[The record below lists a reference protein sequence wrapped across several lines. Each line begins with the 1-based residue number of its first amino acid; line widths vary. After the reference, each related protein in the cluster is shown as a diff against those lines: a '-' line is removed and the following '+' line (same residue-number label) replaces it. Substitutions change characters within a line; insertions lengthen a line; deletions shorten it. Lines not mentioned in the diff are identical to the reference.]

1 MSMKRATLWG
11 LLAAGVLLTS
21 TEARAQDQFW
31 LNDSRLSGGPGIQ
44 RDRLR
49 YSGSLAA
56 SFGYDSNP
64 FLRANTAVE
73 PRVDAFRLTITPA
86 FQIETRNPP
95 GTTRA
100 PYALSASASVSYI
113 EFIKGPSS
121 DGLASDDMSGH
132 RNLGVNGNLR
142 LKIAPGSRWS
152 GDLYGGVARSIQPS
166 NLGDPDATF
175 NRTTPT
181 AGAGITWSPGGGLF
195 SWRMLGYGLQYTYF
209 ESDRFQ
215 RYNSFLH
222 TFSSE
227 ATWRFLPRTSLFA
240 SSQLGLIR
248 YTASTTEQPNGDT
261 MTTRAG
267 INGLLTDRFG
277 FLASAGWATTV
288 FSSRGG
294 APAQDFDSLVAQAEV
309 RFYLS
314 AAQTLGDQQVYPTVL
329 AFGFVRDWAQSFI
342 GNYYSRDR
350 GYSSLSYFFANR
362 VRSMLQF
369 SVARLG
375 FPASNFDDGSPR
387 NGSFNTLA
395 INTGAFLEYI
405 PTQHLGI
412 FANVDYTGQI
422 TDTKLQIDRVNPG
435 VIDALEYKRFTAT
448 LGLRYLL

>member
-1 MSMKRATLWG
+1 MKRATLWG

-21 TEARAQDQFW
+21 TEAQAQDQFW
-31 LNDSRLSGGPGIQ
+31 LNDSRLSGGRGVQ

-64 FLRANTAVE
+64 FLRANTATE
-73 PRVDAFRLTITPA
+73 QRADAFRLMITPA
-86 FQIETRNPP
+86 FQIETRNIP
-95 GTTRA
+95 GAARA
-100 PYALSASASVSYI
+100 PYSLTASASVSYI
-113 EFIKGPSS
+113 EFIKGPTTS
-121 DGLASDDMSGH
+121 DRVTDDLSGH
-132 RNLGVNGNLR
+132 RNLAVNGTLR
-142 LKIAPGSRWS
+142 LRIAPGARWS
-152 GDLYGGVARSIQPS
+152 GDLYGGVVRSIQPS

-181 AGAGITWSPGGGLF
+181 AGAGVTWSPGGGLF
-195 SWRMLGYGLQYTYF
+195 SWRLLGYGLTYTYF

-222 TFSSE
+222 NISSE

-248 YTASTTEQPNGDT
+248 YTATSTEQSSGDAV
-261 MTTRAG
+261 TTRAG

-277 FLASAGWATTV
+277 FLASVGWATTV
-288 FSSRGG
+288 FDSRAG
-294 APAQDFDSLVAQAEV
+294 APRQDFDSLVAQAEV

-314 AAQTLGDQQVYPTVL
+314 AAQKNGDEVVHPTTL
-329 AFGFVRDWAQSFI
+329 AFGYVRDWAQSYI
-342 GNYYSRDR
+342 GNYYGRDR

-375 FPASNFDDGSPR
+375 FPATNFDDGTQR
-387 NGSFNTLA
+387 NPAFNSVA
-395 INTGAFLEYI
+395 INTGAFIEYI
-405 PTQHLGI
+405 PTTHVGI

-422 TDTKLQIDRVNPG
+422 TDTNLSIDRNNPG
-435 VIDALEYKRFTAT
+435 LVDALEYKRFTAT